1 MKKVIYVC
9 MGSACH
15 LKGAEKVVKIFMNRI
30 KELNLEAKV
39 DLKGSF
45 CLGPCL
51 EAVVVKVNGEFV
63 KNVSPENAEK
73 IFNEKILPMIVR
85 E

>member
-1 MKKVIYVC
+1 MKKNIYVC

-15 LKGAEKVVKIFMNRI
+15 IKGAEEVVKIFMR
-30 KELNLEAKV
+30 KV
-39 DLKGSF
+39 EKLGLKGRVVLKGSF

-51 EAVVVKVNGEFV
+51 EAVVVKVGDKFV
-63 KNVSPENAEK
+63 KNVTSNNAEEVFDK
-73 IFNEKILPMIVR
+73 EIMPLITE